1 MRLCA
6 VGPAAA
12 ATARRRVPGAGPGRG
27 GPASATRRCSLDP
40 RRPPARA
47 AQGAPK
53 QARGDSF
60 APGQTAP
67 REARAPRFET
77 RRQLPR
83 APHAAPGGRAP
94 AAPPCT
100 LHAAARAGPRRAC
113 RVLPRSSTSTRTM
126 AMTRLFDGKP
136 RT

>member
-53 QARGDSF
+53 QARRLLCARPDRPAGGASATIRDA
-60 APGQTAP
+60 APVASRTA
-67 REARAPRFET
+67 RCARR
-77 RRQLPR
+77 PR
-83 APHAAPGGRAP
+83 ARRSA
-94 AAPPCT
+94 
-100 LHAAARAGPRRAC
+100 LHAACCRPRGPAPRVPRVTALLDVDKDHGDDEALRR
-113 RVLPRSSTSTRTM
+113 
-126 AMTRLFDGKP
+126 
-136 RT
+136 